1 MKVSELKNYSA
12 TRSFNVRTLPFAAVT
27 FTVYTPPWLMDN
39 VGRRRFPLAS
49 DLTLGRVM
57 VLPLAVVIRT
67 VNLWPA
73 PVAGM
78 TGVKDSPTKHDT
90 GVTDPIGAR
99 VIIRRASSL
108 MLFGVRS
115 YEIVGITVE
124 GFTSSIGG

>member
-1 MKVSELKNYSA
+1 
-12 TRSFNVRTLPFAAVT
+12 
-27 FTVYTPPWLMDN
+27 
-39 VGRRRFPLAS
+39 
-49 DLTLGRVM
+49 M

-108 MLFGVRS
+108 MLSGVRS
-115 YEIVGITVE
+115 KEIDAMIVE
-124 GFTSSIGG
+124 GFTSSNPCEVVLFVPKSLCSDYLIAFLQLS